1 MGAYVAVSDGKTT
14 EYSYIQDGAPIVGEK
29 YSFVSYYDIA
39 GKPSNEE
46 ELPQWNM

>member
-1 MGAYVAVSDGKTT
+1 MGAYAIVSDENAT
-14 EYSYIQDGAPIVGEK
+14 EYSYIQAGAPLNGEK

-46 ELPQWNM
+46 ELPQ